1 MHISVFRFCEL
12 RFMLDTL
19 YLWLLIDVRPTGY
32 IRVYFEYTDKVK
44 DIGHSISVGADGMAS
59 HYLAGFR

>member
-1 MHISVFRFCEL
+1 MPFSGFRFCEL

-19 YLWLLIDVRPTGY
+19 YLGLPIDVRLSGY
-32 IRVYFEYTDKVK
+32 ITVYFEYTDKVK
-44 DIGHSISVGADGMAS
+44 DIAYSISVGADAMAS

>member
-1 MHISVFRFCEL
+1 MPFSGFRFCEL

-19 YLWLLIDVRPTGY
+19 YLWLLIDVRLSCY

-44 DIGHSISVGADGMAS
+44 DIGHSISVDADGMAS

>member
-1 MHISVFRFCEL
+1 
-12 RFMLDTL
+12 MLDIL
-19 YLWLLIDVRPTGY
+19 YLGLLIDVRLSGY
-32 IRVYFEYTDKVK
+32 IWVYFEYINKVK